1 MPFQDIY
8 LDEKGK
14 LVQNFRPAVFGVIDG
29 DQTPLHYAAKAGL
42 IFSPFFS
49 QGPQCCKA
57 VLFCPQKPVFFVFT
71 SFSAQGSQCA
81 AGC

>member
-29 DQTPLHYAAKAGL
+29 DQTPLHYAAKAGHF
-42 IFSPFFS
+42 FSRFFS
-49 QGPQCCKA
+49 QGPQR
-57 VLFCPQKPVFFVFT
+57 
-71 SFSAQGSQCA
+71 A

>member
-29 DQTPLHYAAKAGL
+29 DQTPLHYAAKAGH
-42 IFSPFFS
+42 FFS
-49 QGPQCCKA
+49 RFFFTGSAACCRLLIQA
-57 VLFCPQKPVFFVFT
+57 
-71 SFSAQGSQCA
+71 
-81 AGC
+81 